1 MRKKKL
7 LAAVISLALV
17 IAAALPSTLAISNG
31 QDSGS
36 TPTETTA
43 PETNDKGTEIPACTC
58 GAAEGEGH
66 KEGCP
71 LYTAA
76 PAETKKTCTCGAAEG
91 EGHKEGCPLYVT
103 APEETKKTCTCGVTE
118 GEAHK
123 EGCTLYTAAPAE
135 TKKTCT
141 CGVAEG
147 ETHKED
153 CPLYAAPVDSA
164 EAGKSAEPPAPED
177 GDKAPED
184 LKCTCEPQRG
194 EGEPHETTCP
204 LYEGDKH
211 IEGCSDDCKDP
222 ECECGCHLFNK
233 IMACTDVEAIWDLL
247 DAATEEELKAL
258 TEEQRTRI
266 EAKIEELEP
275 VPETVAAEENSVE
288 MPVQSEVV
296 YPSKSFTYVAP
307 FKQPVQGAGQ

>member
-31 QDSGS
+31 QDSSS

-43 PETNDKGTEIPACTC
+43 PETKDKGTEVPACTC
-58 GAAEGEGH
+58 GAAEGEAHKEGCPLYVSAPAETKKTCTCGAAEGEAH

-76 PAETKKTCTCGAAEG
+76 PAETKKTCTCGVAEG
-91 EGHKEGCPLYVT
+91 EAHKEGCPLYVT
-103 APEETKKTCTCGVTE
+103 ASGETE
-118 GEAHK
+118 
-123 EGCTLYTAAPAE
+123 
-135 TKKTCT
+135 KTCT

-147 ETHKED
+147 EAHKED

-204 LYEGDKH
+204 LYEDDKH
-211 IEGCSDDCKDP
+211 IEGCADDCKDP

-233 IMACTDVEAIWDLL
+233 IMACTDLEELWDIFYS
-247 DAATEEELKAL
+247 ATEEEREAL
-258 TEEQRTRI
+258 TDEQFEQIDAKVKSLESAPAMVATMESDLLLTAPSDI
-266 EAKIEELEP
+266 ETL
-275 VPETVAAEENSVE
+275 SR
-288 MPVQSEVV
+288 
-296 YPSKSFTYVAP
+296 SFTSVAP
-307 FKQPVQGAGQ
+307 FLSPVEGAPR

>member
-1 MRKKKL
+1 MCKKKL

-43 PETNDKGTEIPACTC
+43 PETKDKGTEVPACTC
-58 GAAEGEGH
+58 GAAEGEAH

-76 PAETKKTCTCGAAEG
+76 PAETKKTCTCG
-91 EGHKEGCPLYVT
+91 
-103 APEETKKTCTCGVTE
+103 
-118 GEAHK
+118 
-123 EGCTLYTAAPAE
+123 
-135 TKKTCT
+135 
-141 CGVAEG
+141 VAEG
-147 ETHKED
+147 EAHKED

-164 EAGKSAEPPAPED
+164 EVGKSAEPPAPED

-211 IEGCSDDCKDP
+211 IEGCADDCKDP
-222 ECECGCHLFNK
+222 ECECGCHLFDK
-233 IMACTDVEAIWDLL
+233 IMACTDVVSVWKLL